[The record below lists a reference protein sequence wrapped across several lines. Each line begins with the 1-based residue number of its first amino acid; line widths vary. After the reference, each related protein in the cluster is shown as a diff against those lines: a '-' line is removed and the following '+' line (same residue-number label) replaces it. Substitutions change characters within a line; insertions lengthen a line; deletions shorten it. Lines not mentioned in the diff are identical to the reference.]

1 MAESKRTEEAKRII
15 ELIQEAVDKGA
26 NTVEEIHKSIA
37 DLPLKM
43 LEEIEV
49 LKKPVKEVRR
59 VQDRSIGA
67 VYDLIR
73 EINAQIRKLAAE
85 ILRADARPP
94 KSHPRLLESDLFLQ
108 NGKRGQH
115 RPLRLQ
121 RRRHETASRSS
132 DVRE

>member
-1 MAESKRTEEAKRII
+1 MANSKRTDEAKRIV

-26 NTVEEIHKSIA
+26 NTVEEIHKAIV
-37 DLPLKM
+37 DLPLKI

-73 EINAQIRKLAAE
+73 EINEQIRKLAAE
-85 ILRADARPP
+85 ILNRPRPAPKARPAP
-94 KSHPRLLESDLFLQ
+94 
-108 NGKRGQH
+108 GKRKA
-115 RPLRLQ
+115 
-121 RRRHETASRSS
+121 ASAATP
-132 DVRE
+132 EA